1 MTAAE
6 RQPDGDH
13 PVHSDRIEDG
23 HRVVDILPV
32 PVGPGLRGPVGL
44 PVAPP
49 LDGDYPEVPGQ
60 VRDLCLPLPGVHDR
74 PRGEQQDHRLARAEN
89 LVADLDAAAFHETF
103 GVWIH
108 RPHDRPLSAE
118 AGRTPCHQ
126 FYRRPLQSRCKRA
139 RHRRATRR
147 THQHHTRYIA
157 EWMRGQAA
165 GGYITR
171 DAVHNHYS
179 PGWTEEQAFVLV
191 NPDGG
196 AYAPMS
202 QPGGYALGAQ
212 AGEAAIRRLA
222 TEAGFTRFRRA
233 AETPSQRGVSW
244 PLGCRAGGKPGV
256 RPARW
261 RASRR

>member
-1 MTAAE
+1 
-6 RQPDGDH
+6 
-13 PVHSDRIEDG
+13 
-23 HRVVDILPV
+23 
-32 PVGPGLRGPVGL
+32 
-44 PVAPP
+44 
-49 LDGDYPEVPGQ
+49 
-60 VRDLCLPLPGVHDR
+60 
-74 PRGEQQDHRLARAEN
+74 
-89 LVADLDAAAFHETF
+89 
-103 GVWIH
+103 
-108 RPHDRPLSAE
+108 
-118 AGRTPCHQ
+118 
-126 FYRRPLQSRCKRA
+126 
-139 RHRRATRR
+139 
-147 THQHHTRYIA
+147 
-157 EWMRGQAA
+157 MRGQAA

-171 DAVHNHYS
+171 DAVHNHHS